1 MSEIEVSTL
10 VTFQSGTN
18 LHQLAGEWFR
28 LDVANG
34 DARPDTLDTYLNHL
48 ALWAEWCRDRGINPA
63 HATQEDVK
71 AYRQFL
77 VTCEAKASTIS
88 LKLTTMRRFYQAAVD
103 RKLIENNPVA
113 GIRAPRDREA
123 KEKILYLSAGEAEL
137 LIRAVPK
144 DGTLKSLRDR
154 VLIALMAIEGL
165 RRVEIM
171 RGSVQDI
178 ETIPNGGR
186 RILIHGKGKKGY
198 IYPREDTLSA
208 LDEYR
213 TTRGSVDPDHQGEP
227 LFISVGKG
235 GKPGGRLSRIG
246 VNHIVD
252 TYLVKAG
259 LKRPGIS
266 CHALRHTCGHLLYLA
281 TRDPKVVQETL
292 RHSNITTA
300 GQYSHAEERSKT
312 RHTQSIPVKME

>member
-1 MSEIEVSTL
+1 MSENEIFL
-10 VTFQSGTN
+10 PAKQSSGEK
-18 LHQLAGEWFR
+18 LLQLAGEWFR

-34 DARPDTLDTYLNHL
+34 DARTDTLETYLNHI
-48 ALWAEWCRDRGINPA
+48 ALWVEWCLDHDINPA
-63 HATQEDVK
+63 HATVENVK

-103 RKLIENNPVA
+103 RNLIETNPVA
-113 GIRAPRDREA
+113 GIRAPRDREPR
-123 KEKILYLSAGEAEL
+123 EKIKYLSAGDAEL
-137 LIRAVPK
+137 LFRAVPK
-144 DGTLKSLRDR
+144 NGNLKSLRDR
-154 VLIALMAIEGL
+154 ALIALMAIEGL
-165 RRVEIM
+165 RRVEVM

-178 ETIPNGGR
+178 EDIPDGGR

-208 LDEYR
+208 LDEYL
-213 TTRGSVDPDHQGEP
+213 TTRGSATPDCLGEP
-227 LFISVGKG
+227 LFVSISKG
-235 GKPGGRLSRIG
+235 GKPGRRISRIG

-252 TYLVKAG
+252 HYLKKAG
-259 LKRPGIS
+259 LKKEGIS
-266 CHALRHTCGHLLYLA
+266 CHALRHTCGHLLYQA

-300 GQYSHAEERSKT
+300 GQYSHIEERSKA
-312 RHTQSIPVKME
+312 RHTKAIPVKME